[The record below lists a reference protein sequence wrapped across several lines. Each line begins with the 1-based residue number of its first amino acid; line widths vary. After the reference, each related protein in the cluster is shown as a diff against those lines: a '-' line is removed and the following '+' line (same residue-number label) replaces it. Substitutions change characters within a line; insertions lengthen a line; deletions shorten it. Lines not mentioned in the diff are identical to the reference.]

1 MLKIGQKNIYNEK
14 ESSILNLND
23 FIERQEYIEGYM
35 QICKFRRK
43 NHLKLLDKILKLEE
57 VLSKHFWKKIDP
69 IQYLNKL
76 YNEEKLS
83 IDSIVKNLKE
93 IYDQVWETKY
103 FYKISTS
110 LQAFFKWVLNWELK
124 NTKDSKKTQIY
135 RSREKPTELV
145 KKNQEEKDKRIALF
159 LSWYIKNSK
168 VNNSNFDIKKFDEF
182 KFKYEKFIYLLKNY
196 FNITFE
202 SYKKLLEIELW
213 NQSFADRFNEI
224 FKDNNIDF
232 EISHKDVAR
241 VFEKYK

>member
-1 MLKIGQKNIYNEK
+1 MLRIEQIDISDKVDDP
-14 ESSILNLND
+14 ILNLKD
-23 FIERQEYIEGYM
+23 FVERQESIEEYM

-57 VLSKHFWKKIDP
+57 VLSKYFWQRIDP
-69 IQYLNKL
+69 IIYLNKL
-76 YNEEKLS
+76 YREENLS
-83 IDSIVKNLKE
+83 IDSIVKKLKG
-93 IYDQVWETKY
+93 IYDEVWETKY

-124 NTKDSKKTQIY
+124 NSKKSKTTQTY
-135 RSREKPTELV
+135 KSREKPIELV

-159 LSWYIKNSK
+159 LSWYIINSK
-168 VNNSNFDIKKFDEF
+168 PDKINFDSNIFEWF
-182 KFKYEKFIYLLKNY
+182 RFKYEKFIYLLENF
-196 FNITFE
+196 FNISKN
-202 SYKKLLEIELW
+202 SYQKLLEIELW

-232 EISHKDVAR
+232 EISHKDIAR